1 MLYYT
6 QRRPKMTN
14 AELSKVVDEQ
24 QKSLSYITNRL
35 SELADELGI
44 LKGDI
49 NSFKSNVSNDMKRVV
64 KTLQTR

>member
-1 MLYYT
+1 
-6 QRRPKMTN
+6 MTN